1 MGPPGDRGGAV
12 PEGILRGSYEALA
25 RGDAGPL
32 LGMLPPEFEW
42 TEPEIEGYP
51 LSGVHRGASGV
62 ARGFL
67 APLAELLDGLTFDLH
82 EVVSAWE
89 REVVTGAMRG
99 RPAGSTVAWEL
110 PFAHVWELKS
120 GVPVRATGYFD
131 RSRLTLA
138 GTRRQLAEL
147 ADDLLEQAAEIRLQ
161 WSRLGDALRAAGVEA
176 AESGGSESPGDSFAS
191 REDLV
196 RGPESARL
204 VAVDMA
210 HEGRSRDEVETYLRD
225 DLEIEDTGA
234 ILDEVFDESGAPQP
248 DLPVEE
254 ASGAAR
260 LSRLFAR
267 RS

>member
-1 MGPPGDRGGAV
+1 V
-12 PEGILRGSYEALA
+12 PDGILRGSYEALA

-42 TEPEIEGYP
+42 TEPEIAGYP
-51 LSGVHRGASGV
+51 LSGVHRGATGM
-62 ARGFL
+62 AKGFL
-67 APLAELLDGLTFDLH
+67 APLAELLDGLTFELR
-82 EVVSAWE
+82 EVVASWD

-99 RPAGSTVAWEL
+99 RPVGSSVEWEL
-110 PFAHVWELKS
+110 PFAHVWELAS

-138 GTRRQLAEL
+138 GNRRQLAEL

-176 AESGGSESPGDSFAS
+176 APRGEAEGAEGGGLTPEEIA
-191 REDLV
+191 
-196 RGPESARL
+196 RGPASARL
-204 VAVDMA
+204 VAVDLA
-210 HEGRSRDEVETYLRD
+210 HEGRSRDEVEAFLREE
-225 DLEIEDTGA
+225 LEVEDTA
-234 ILDEVFDESGAPQP
+234 TILDEVFDPSGEPQP

>member
-1 MGPPGDRGGAV
+1 V

-42 TEPEIEGYP
+42 TEPELTGYP
-51 LSGVHRGASGV
+51 LSGTHRGSSGM
-62 ARGFL
+62 AKGFL
-67 APLAELLDGLTFDLH
+67 APLAELLDGLTFELG
-82 EVVSAWE
+82 EVVASWD
-89 REVVTGAMRG
+89 REVVTGFMRG
-99 RPAGSTVAWEL
+99 RPAGSTVEWEL
-110 PFAHVWELKS
+110 PFAHVWELAS

-138 GTRRQLAEL
+138 GNRGKLAEL
-147 ADDLLEQAAEIRLQ
+147 ADDLLDQAAEIRLQ

-176 AESGGSESPGDSFAS
+176 GDGAGTSEGDSDGP
-191 REDLV
+191 EDV
-196 RGPESARL
+196 ARGPASARL

-210 HEGRSRDEVETYLRD
+210 HGGSTRDEVATYLRD
-225 DLEIEDTGA
+225 ELEVEDTDA
-234 ILDEVFDESGAPQP
+234 ILDEVFDPSGEPQP
-248 DLPVEE
+248 DLPVDE

-267 RS
+267 NRS

>member
-1 MGPPGDRGGAV
+1 V

-32 LGMLPPEFEW
+32 LGLLPPEFEW
-42 TEPEIEGYP
+42 TEPEIAGYP
-51 LSGVHRGASGV
+51 LSGVHRGATGM
-62 ARGFL
+62 AKGFL
-67 APLAELLDGLTFDLH
+67 APLAEILDGLTFELD
-82 EVVSAWE
+82 EVVAAWD
-89 REVVTGAMRG
+89 REVVTGVMRG
-99 RPAGSTVAWEL
+99 RPAGSTVEWEL
-110 PFAHVWELKS
+110 PFAHVWELAS

-131 RSRLTLA
+131 RARLTV
-138 GTRRQLAEL
+138 GGNRRQLADL

-176 AESGGSESPGDSFAS
+176 AQIARDGADEGSPSPEEVAH
-191 REDLV
+191 
-196 RGPESARL
+196 GPANARL

-210 HEGRSRDEVETYLRD
+210 HEGSSREEVEAYLRD
-225 DLEIEDTGA
+225 ELEVEDVSA
-234 ILDEVFDESGAPQP
+234 ILDDVFDPSGELQP

-267 RS
+267 NRS